1 MTLLASPGRVY
12 GGKLACVG
20 SMSRHGKFGAAG
32 GIAGSRNFSV
42 GDVDS
47 DGSIHDL
54 WPLRSE

>member
-1 MTLLASPGRVY
+1 MTLLASPGRIF

-20 SMSRHGKFGAAG
+20 SKSRRRKFGAAG